1 MMRQPDMMQPLESPH
16 PMYHYPQMAEAQ
28 PILPDKSPARGID
41 LSLNM
46 DLINSGPQPDHRMN
60 ETPHCPPS
68 MISPMSLQ
76 PVPHRQDTPGHVFGV
91 TPPVSSTNFMFSSKR
106 QFAISPNSGFSKVY
120 HEKKE

>member
-46 DLINSGPQPDHRMN
+46 DLINSGPQPEHRMN
-60 ETPHCPPS
+60 EAPHCPPS

-76 PVPHRQDTPGHVFGV
+76 PVPHR
-91 TPPVSSTNFMFSSKR
+91 
-106 QFAISPNSGFSKVY
+106 
-120 HEKKE
+120 